1 MLDSDEEGSRKVPS
15 DVIRN
20 LRRNNNRRNRP
31 RTAFNFSPHSISA
44 KFHLGTIGE
53 NDFIR
58 NCKFVERL
66 DYQNRILF
74 RIMLCDKRAGHAELA
89 AIKRILAGTQDA
101 TIYMD
106 LRELKY
112 F

>member
-20 LRRNNNRRNRP
+20 LRRNNSRRNRP

-53 NDFIR
+53 NVTASSSSVLITKTGFSS
-58 NCKFVERL
+58 
-66 DYQNRILF
+66 
-74 RIMLCDKRAGHAELA
+74 G
-89 AIKRILAGTQDA
+89 
-101 TIYMD
+101 
-106 LRELKY
+106 
-112 F
+112 

>member
-31 RTAFNFSPHSISA
+31 RTAFNFLATFHFGEIS
-44 KFHLGTIGE
+44 LGYHRE

-74 RIMLCDKRAGHAELA
+74 RIMLCDKRAGLTGQFLWRYGSFTLYIPCDCKE
-89 AIKRILAGTQDA
+89 
-101 TIYMD
+101 
-106 LRELKY
+106 
-112 F
+112 

>member
-20 LRRNNNRRNRP
+20 LRRNNSRRNRP

-66 DYQNRILF
+66 DYQNGILF
-74 RIMLCDKRAGHAELA
+74 RIMLCDKRAGLTGQFLWRYGSFTLYSMRLQRVE
-89 AIKRILAGTQDA
+89 RI
-101 TIYMD
+101 
-106 LRELKY
+106 
-112 F
+112 